1 MGLPP
6 QLTPEQRQQALL
18 KAAASRKRRSE
29 VKIKIKSGEFSVDTI
44 LEMAKTDDAVAKMRV
59 KELLESLSGVGRVR
73 AQSLME
79 RLDISP
85 TRRIQGLGR
94 LQIKQLREEFMKLD
108 HAIKP
113 GKLLVLSG
121 PCGVGKSTV
130 AKRLREAGDFWV
142 SVSATTRSP
151 RDNEVDGKDYFF
163 VSEEEFTRMVK
174 ADEFLEW
181 AEFAGNRYGTPQE
194 SVEQALL
201 LGKNVLLEIEIE
213 GAKQVKAH
221 LPQSVL
227 VFLEPPTWEELV
239 ARLEGRGTDSPE
251 RRAERL
257 KLAQEELAVAS
268 FFDVVLIND
277 QVETVVEKLIE
288 LAHN

>member
-6 QLTPEQRQQALL
+6 QLTSEQRQQALL

-85 TRRIQGLGR
+85 NRRIQGLGR

-121 PCGVGKSTV
+121 PGGVGKSTV
-130 AKRLREAGDFWV
+130 ANRLREAGDFWV